1 MVFLCKS
8 VFSRTLRRKSLYM
21 EAPTII
27 ERGEYKYVE
36 AGSGEPLVV
45 LHGLFG
51 ALSNFADVLDHFS
64 NRFRVII
71 PMLPIYELPMLSTS
85 AKNIAKHIEGFVDEL
100 ELGKVHLLGNSL
112 GGHVGLIF
120 TRDNLDRVAS
130 LSLTASSGLYENAF
144 GNSFPRREDKTF
156 IRDKVAVTF
165 FDPKHATDELVDE
178 CFEAVNS
185 REKIL
190 RILAIA
196 KSAIRHNMSKDLPSM
211 SIPVCLIWG
220 RNDIITPPE
229 VAEEFQAGFPD
240 SELFWIDEC
249 GHAPMMEHPKQF
261 NEILD
266 AWYVSRGMGGKL

>member
-1 MVFLCKS
+1 MVS
-8 VFSRTLRRKSLYM
+8 
-21 EAPTII
+21 PTVI
-27 ERGEYKYVE
+27 ERGEYRYVE
-36 AGSGEPLVV
+36 SGSGETLLV

-64 NRFRVII
+64 ARFRVII

-85 AKNIAKHIEGFVDEL
+85 AKNISKHIEGFVEEL
-100 ELGKVHLLGNSL
+100 ELDKVHLLGNSL

-120 TRDNLDRVAS
+120 TRDNLSRVSS

-156 IRDKVAVTF
+156 IRNKVAVTF

-178 CFEAVNS
+178 CFESVNS

-196 KSAIRHNMSKDLPSM
+196 KSAIRHNMSKDLPTM

-229 VAEEFQAGFPD
+229 VAEEFHAGFPD
-240 SELFWIDEC
+240 SDLFWIDEC

-261 NEILD
+261 NQILD
-266 AWYVSRGMGGKL
+266 AWYIGREMGRQLK